1 MNENKMF
8 EKLIHPPNQF
18 FNFCYKLNH
27 FNNIC
32 YIFTD
37 VMQRLIL

>member
-1 MNENKMF
+1 MIEILFFLK
-8 EKLIHPPNQF
+8 KVHPPNQF

-37 VMQRLIL
+37 VIKSLSN